1 MIQGKL
7 FYMALFWITDNQYY
21 VFWKIY
27 QNQDWET
34 DLVIGAITE
43 SQEFI
48 SQVLESKGGRTNM
61 CTALEELE
69 KDGIETEKFL
79 PDMKTGSNQKKCK
92 KGFCFC
98 PPDIFDKK

>member
-1 MIQGKL
+1 
-7 FYMALFWITDNQYY
+7 
-21 VFWKIY
+21 
-27 QNQDWET
+27 
-34 DLVIGAITE
+34 
-43 SQEFI
+43 
-48 SQVLESKGGRTNM
+48 M

-98 PPDIFDKK
+98 PPDILTKNNRIVVTESKNHQQRKPSYV

>member
-1 MIQGKL
+1 MSRGLGDVYKRQ
-7 FYMALFWITDNQYY
+7 
-21 VFWKIY
+21 
-27 QNQDWET
+27 
-34 DLVIGAITE
+34 
-43 SQEFI
+43 
-48 SQVLESKGGRTNM
+48 
-61 CTALEELE
+61 ALEELE

>member
-1 MIQGKL
+1 
-7 FYMALFWITDNQYY
+7 
-21 VFWKIY
+21 
-27 QNQDWET
+27 
-34 DLVIGAITE
+34 
-43 SQEFI
+43 
-48 SQVLESKGGRTNM
+48 M

-69 KDGIETEKFL
+69 KDRIETEKIL

>member
-1 MIQGKL
+1 
-7 FYMALFWITDNQYY
+7 
-21 VFWKIY
+21 
-27 QNQDWET
+27 
-34 DLVIGAITE
+34 
-43 SQEFI
+43 
-48 SQVLESKGGRTNM
+48 M

-92 KGFCFC
+92 KCFC